1 MLDEDLIR
9 EAKQHITWLGEQH
22 PELRPEQYG
31 HTLVRG
37 PALCTFACS
46 RCRSALRRVAA
57 EVLGWAWE
65 LCQVHDDPFWV
76 RLVSDPRL
84 LSIAARYIGE
94 DIALF
99 ASHYIAKPPG
109 DGQPVLFHQDGSCKL
124 LCLHASCVSV
134 SDIFLLSYA
143 AAASCRLAVDPHEG
157 GDAVAGC

>member
-1 MLDEDLIR
+1 VHVRLLEVLER
-9 EAKQHITWLGEQH
+9 AASRGERPLRCLG
-22 PELRPEQYG
+22 
-31 HTLVRG
+31 VRG
-37 PALCTFACS
+37 N
-46 RCRSALRRVAA
+46 
-57 EVLGWAWE
+57 

-124 LCLHASCVSV
+124 LCLLASCVLV
-134 SDIFLLSYA
+134 PDLSLKL
-143 AAASCRLAVDPHEG
+143 CCCCLVKTGR
-157 GDAVAGC
+157 